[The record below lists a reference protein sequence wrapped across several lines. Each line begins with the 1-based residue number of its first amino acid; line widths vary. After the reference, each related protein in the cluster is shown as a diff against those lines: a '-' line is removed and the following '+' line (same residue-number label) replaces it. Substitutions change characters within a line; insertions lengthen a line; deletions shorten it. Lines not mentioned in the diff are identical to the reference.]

1 MGSFRWH
8 LRSWQFVAAKRMALT
23 IASRVQ
29 EGHSSA
35 LVHGCCRSVCG
46 CCWQRRPACCVL
58 CWHCILRASRV
69 TAEEDAPEGDIR
81 TSEDLAL
88 EFYRLAEKGGDE
100 EATIMLNEVRR
111 KGRSALYFVSIEHLF
126 NQQGPRVTHP
136 ERFYRPIK
144 KRTLS
149 QP

>member
-1 MGSFRWH
+1 MGV
-8 LRSWQFVAAKRMALT
+8 VAVYAAAAGKGDPRAAFYVGT
-23 IASRVQ
+23 AYCVQAAS
-29 EGHSSA
+29 
-35 LVHGCCRSVCG
+35 
-46 CCWQRRPACCVL
+46 QRKK
-58 CWHCILRASRV
+58 
-69 TAEEDAPEGDIR
+69 DAPEGDIR